1 MRNRNRNRNRIT
13 HLIALASCACWALAA
28 WGMVASPASAQ
39 SAAPAQVAPD
49 YSSTSGVIPWS
60 AIMEKPL
67 AAGTANSGASHAA
80 GGQGSG
86 EGGADAGQG
95 TGNANHEE
103 LSRSSLKESIRE
115 FNAGDT
121 VVQKPE
127 GTEDNPTAN
136 PLRKPLTSAGAK
148 AAQKSNRDQWAA
160 ISQHEGMI
168 DDALP
173 WAFGLAGLL
182 AVGFAVKVWL
192 NYLQAKAARPGM
204 RRRAARKRS
213 RRSSSSSASSGGSD
227 DSPPSQSFVSALG
240 GLGSQGGA
248 GSAAA
253 SGTPSSGSTGGSL
266 SSSSGSSGRRRHR
279 LPRSQL

>member
-1 MRNRNRNRNRIT
+1 MT
-13 HLIALASCACWALAA
+13 HRPTPLMALAA
-28 WGMVASPASAQ
+28 SACVALAAVGMLATPAHAQ
-39 SAAPAQVAPD
+39 PAAPAQVAPD
-49 YSSTSGVIPWS
+49 YSGTSGVIPWS

-67 AAGTANSGASHAA
+67 AAGTAHSGASKVP
-80 GGQGSG
+80 GGRGSG
-86 EGGADAGQG
+86 EDGVDASNGA
-95 TGNANHEE
+95 GNASHEE
-103 LSRSSLKESIRE
+103 LSQSSLKQSIRE

-121 VVQKPE
+121 VIKKPE

-266 SSSSGSSGRRRHR
+266 ISSSGSSGRRRHR